1 MSKIDNKPHITDNE
15 RSNIQR
21 GAIGHRSTWMALTYL
36 AGKDAGMAAEA
47 EKFAREGI
55 AKTGYRDG
63 CSFLAKC
70 TDGKPNC
77 QELLDIF
84 LSDVTR
90 ASFEIDVK
98 GCTEDRLDLEFHHC
112 PLLKGW
118 QDLGLDD
125 STCELLCDMAMD
137 GDRNIAKGM
146 GLDFHLGDTIAQ
158 GKPTC
163 QVSFFKKK

>member
-1 MSKIDNKPHITDNE
+1 MSKIDNTPKVTDNE
-15 RSNIQR
+15 KSNIQR
-21 GAIGHRSTWMALTYL
+21 GAIGHRATWMALTYL

-55 AKTGYRDG
+55 AKTGYKDG

-70 TDGKPNC
+70 SDGPNC
-77 QELLDIF
+77 AELKDIF
-84 LSDVTR
+84 LSDITR
-90 ASFEIDVK
+90 ASFEIDFIN
-98 GCTEDRLDLEFHHC
+98 CTEDRLDMEFHHC
-112 PLLKGW
+112 PLLKAW

-125 STCELLCDMAMD
+125 ETCALLCDVAME

-146 GLDFHLGDTIAQ
+146 GLDFHLGDTLAE
-158 GKPTC
+158 GKSTC